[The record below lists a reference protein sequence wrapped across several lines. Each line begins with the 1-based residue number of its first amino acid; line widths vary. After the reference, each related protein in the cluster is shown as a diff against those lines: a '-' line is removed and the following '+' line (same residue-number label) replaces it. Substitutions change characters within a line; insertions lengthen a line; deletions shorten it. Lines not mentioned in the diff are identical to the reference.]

1 MNILIDIALPHTK
14 EHYEITSEYLVC
26 PTGEAYVIAD
36 LDLDLLDDWLDQDV
50 NHDLLQFTIIADIK
64 EFDYK
69 YEVFG
74 CIDNGMKNKI
84 REQIEITSCIL
95 PGVDSD
101 YYEPRANQTT
111 KTEAEIIKLIE
122 GLK

>member
-1 MNILIDIALPHTK
+1 MSILIDISLPHTK

-26 PTGEAYVIAD
+26 PTGHTYVIAD
-36 LDLDLLDDWLDQDV
+36 LDMDLLDDWLDPDV
-50 NHDLLQFTIIADIK
+50 NLDRLLFTIKANIK
-64 EFDYK
+64 EFDYR
-69 YEVFG
+69 YFVEG
-74 CIDNGMKNKI
+74 CIDSGIKNKI

-101 YYEPRANQTT
+101 YYEPRANQSA

-122 GLK
+122 ELK